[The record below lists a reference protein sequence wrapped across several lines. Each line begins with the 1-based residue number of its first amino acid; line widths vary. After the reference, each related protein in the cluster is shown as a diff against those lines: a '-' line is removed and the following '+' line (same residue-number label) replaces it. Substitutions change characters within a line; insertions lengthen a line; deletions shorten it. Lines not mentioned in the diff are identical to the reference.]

1 MSLSRCGLSVNR
13 NTTITRDYQDWPR
26 WKQMNCQEEDG
37 RPNYNYYETEQE
49 EQKSAPVVLDELAV
63 AETIDRTKKEQQI
76 SAIVKGVEKLG
87 EPQYHYPK
95 FEGIKEQK
103 GSGFRSKLSQILADV
118 SNKFPDS
125 DKNAR
130 PIFPGEHHQLLK
142 LRNNRFGRA
151 SWSGPGTLVAKRVR
165 RGDPPRTEVD
175 KVAQAHDI
183 RYALSRGENTE
194 QKVRDADAKMIDK
207 LNEIQ
212 KNKTDSRFNILP
224 AKIAISAKIKAE
236 DFGLL
241 SRKKFISDKTPSRSD
256 KIILDRKLKE
266 LEQEG
271 YGSPVI
277 PGQKLLKKYQR
288 KIKNKRL
295 GKKSKMP
302 LYTSEHEISNM
313 LADKLLPMV
322 YA

>member
-26 WKQMNCQEEDG
+26 WKQMNCQIEGISD
-37 RPNYNYYETEQE
+37 YHFYKTKQE
-49 EQKSAPVVLDELAV
+49 EQKSAPVVLDEMQI
-63 AETIDRTKKEQQI
+63 AETSDLTKKEQQI
-76 SAIVKGVEKLG
+76 SSIVKGVESLA
-87 EPQYHYPK
+87 
-95 FEGIKEQK
+95 EQK
-103 GSGFRSKLSQILADV
+103 GSGFRSRLSQILADV

-130 PIFPGEHHQLLK
+130 PISPGEHHQLLK
-142 LRNNRFGRA
+142 LRNNRFGR
-151 SWSGPGTLVAKRVR
+151 SNYSGPGTLVAKRVR
-165 RGDPPRTEVD
+165 RRDPPRTEVD

-194 QKVRDADAKMIDK
+194 QSVREADTKMIDK

-212 KNKTDSRFNILP
+212 KNKTDSRFNIIP
-224 AKIAISAKIKAE
+224 AKLAISAKIKAE
-236 DFGLL
+236 DFGVL
-241 SRKKFISDKTPSRSD
+241 SRKKFISDKSPNRSD
-256 KIILDRKLKE
+256 KILLERKLKE

-271 YGSPVI
+271 YGDI

-288 KIKNKRL
+288 KVKNKRL
-295 GKKSKMP
+295 GKRSKLP
-302 LYTSEHEISNM
+302 VYTSELEISNM

-322 YA
+322 IS

>member
-26 WKQMNCQEEDG
+26 WKQMNCQIEGISD
-37 RPNYNYYETEQE
+37 YHFYKTKQE
-49 EQKSAPVVLDELAV
+49 EQKSAPVVLDEMQI
-63 AETIDRTKKEQQI
+63 AETSDLTKKEQQI
-76 SAIVKGVEKLG
+76 SSIVKGVESLA
-87 EPQYHYPK
+87 
-95 FEGIKEQK
+95 EQK
-103 GSGFRSKLSQILADV
+103 GSGFRSRLSQILADV

-130 PIFPGEHHQLLK
+130 PISPGEHHQLLK

-151 SWSGPGTLVAKRVR
+151 NYSGPGTRVAKRVR

-194 QKVRDADAKMIDK
+194 QSVREADTKMIDK

-212 KNKTDSRFNILP
+212 KNKTDSRFNIIP
-224 AKIAISAKIKAE
+224 AKLAISAKIKAE
-236 DFGLL
+236 DFGVL
-241 SRKKFISDKTPSRSD
+241 SRKKFISDKSPSRSD

-266 LEQEG
+266 LEQQG
-271 YGSPVI
+271 YGSYSKGASEGALRLERDI

-288 KIKNKRL
+288 KVKNKRL
-295 GKKSKMP
+295 GKRSKLP
-302 LYTSEHEISNM
+302 VYTSELEISNM

-322 YA
+322 IS

>member
-26 WKQMNCQEEDG
+26 WKQMNCQIEGISD
-37 RPNYNYYETEQE
+37 YHFYKTKQE
-49 EQKSAPVVLDELAV
+49 EQKSAPVVLDEMQI
-63 AETIDRTKKEQQI
+63 AETSDLTKKEQQI
-76 SAIVKGVEKLG
+76 SSIVKGVESLV
-87 EPQYHYPK
+87 
-95 FEGIKEQK
+95 EQK
-103 GSGFRSKLSQILADV
+103 GSGFRSRLSQILADV

-130 PIFPGEHHQLLK
+130 PISPGEHHQLLK
-142 LRNNRFGRA
+142 LRNNRFGR
-151 SWSGPGTLVAKRVR
+151 SNYSGPGTLVAKRVR
-165 RGDPPRTEVD
+165 RRDPPRTEVD

-194 QKVRDADAKMIDK
+194 QSVREADTKMIDK

-212 KNKTDSRFNILP
+212 KNKTDSRFNIIP
-224 AKIAISAKIKAE
+224 AKLAISAKIKAE
-236 DFGLL
+236 DFGVL
-241 SRKKFISDKTPSRSD
+241 SRKKFISDKSPNRSD
-256 KIILDRKLKE
+256 KILLERKLKE

-271 YGSPVI
+271 YGDI

-288 KIKNKRL
+288 KVKNKRL
-295 GKKSKMP
+295 GKKSKLP
-302 LYTSEHEISNM
+302 VYTSELEISNM

-322 YA
+322 IS